1 MALKVGEKEVGTSI
15 ASLSQRRGVTPAYTG
30 DALATAAENIGSV
43 VNTFQARA
51 AELLDLE
58 YRTKANVDATNYLT
72 NLSRD
77 ENYRYDP
84 DKFMAAAT
92 AYMEKSIEQAP
103 SRYKSWT
110 KGLISPMIATKGDAL
125 WTKWNNRN
133 QAEKQKIFQDGH
145 TVIMNDI
152 ATEMQDMNFA
162 QLDEFIVGPEG
173 KGGIALQKLGESYE
187 LYTKLYNSLDD
198 NTNMLRPEEWFRN
211 QQIFIEEARM
221 ESVVTSFLKD
231 AMAGDATSYL
241 NDPYNLGFKKDDLQ
255 FEQAAKYV
263 KTILTQYSA
272 NPEKL
277 EGIPAF
283 ASLLKD
289 TTIEERAQI
298 VANLTDKIKAY
309 QNDSDKEFENYKVKQ
324 QINAEGYIANI
335 HQRIDGFD
343 SQMLLEQDNNT
354 LVTDLQKLN
363 VSDADIK
370 NIIHKKNA
378 NKLIWEESKGYL
390 TNPEMSNLHNLSI
403 TLMNKLKGDRNNTY
417 ENAEQIKQAM
427 IDSIFNQAIRPHET
441 VTVRTEIA
449 PQLGYSQT
457 ETSIMHTPYFDANTI
472 DFFEYDESGNLK
484 YPDVLNKINEIV
496 SITNRVPS
504 AVIHAFGQRENLS
517 IQSPTDFDRVLE
529 LGKLANTIIEKEIPP
544 SNLTGEEIIELK
556 AWSNFYKE
564 YRTISIPD
572 DDKEFKN
579 IRDDVEGVLTAMLN
593 PTSDTF
599 YAATNSWI
607 DANLSFDA
615 TSTGEG
621 QLNVAELFVAYV
633 RENIDTKPVNSL
645 IPFLG
650 EFLKKEI
657 SDKDLNSIANLVEVP
672 FKALIAEDLYL
683 HYTNNKV
690 DTNNVRPDTILVPTS
705 FLDENYLLR
714 VFNQAMQMK
723 DIKQWS
729 ILND

>member
-162 QLDEFIVGPEG
+162 QLDEFIVGTEG
-173 KGGIALQKLGESYE
+173 QGGIALQKLGESYE

-198 NTNMLRPEEWFRN
+198 NTNMLRPKEWFRN

-298 VANLTDKIKAY
+298 VENLQSKIASY
-309 QNDSDKEFENYKVKQ
+309 QSDSDKEFNNYKVKQ
-324 QINAEGYIANI
+324 QINAEKYIAQI
-335 HQRIDGFD
+335 EQRIDGFD
-343 SQMLLEQDNNT
+343 SQMLLDQDNNT

-363 VSDADIK
+363 VSNDDIRT
-370 NIIHKKNA
+370 IIHKKNA
-378 NKLIWEESKGYL
+378 NTLIWQESQSYL
-390 TNPEMSNLHNLSI
+390 ASPEMSNLHNLSTVI
-403 TLMNKLKGDRNNTY
+403 MNKLKNDYNNTY
-417 ENAEQIKQAM
+417 ETAEDVKQALV
-427 IDSIFNQAIRPHET
+427 DSMFNQQVRPHET

-449 PQLGYSQT
+449 PQLGYSET
-457 ETSIMHTPYFDANTI
+457 ETSIMHTPYFDVNTI
-472 DFFEYDESGNLK
+472 DLFEFGEDGRLK
-484 YPDVLNKINEIV
+484 YPDALNKIAEIV

-504 AVIHAFGQRENLS
+504 AVIDAFGQRENLN
-517 IQSPTDFDRVLE
+517 IKSPLDFQRVIE
-529 LGKLANTIIEKEIPP
+529 LGRLANELINKDVPA
-544 SNLTGEEIIELK
+544 SNLTGEDLIELK
-556 AWSNFYKE
+556 AWSNFYTQ
-564 YRTISIPD
+564 YNQISIPD
-572 DDKEFKN
+572 DKEFAN
-579 IRDDVEGVLTAMLN
+579 IRDDIEGVLMANLN
-593 PTSDTF
+593 PSSQSF

-615 TSTGEG
+615 TTTGEG
-621 QLNVAELFVAYV
+621 QMNVAELFVAYV
-633 RENIDTKPVNSL
+633 KDNINTTRPNTL

-650 EFLKKEI
+650 EFLVKEI
-657 SDKDLNSIANLVEVP
+657 SDKDLNSIANLVEIP
-672 FKALIAEDLYL
+672 FKALLAEDIKA
-683 HYTNNKV
+683 HYINNEI
-690 DTNNVRPDTILVPTS
+690 DMNNAKPNTILVPTS
-705 FLDENYLLR
+705 FLDENYLLKT
-714 VFNQAMQMK
+714 FKQAMQMK
-723 DIKQWS
+723 NIKEWS
-729 ILND
+729 VLND

>member
-1 MALKVGEKEVGTSI
+1 MVLKVGEKEVGTSI

-30 DALATAAENIGSV
+30 DALASAAENIGKV

-58 YRTKANVDATNYLT
+58 YRTKANVDATRYLT
-72 NLSRD
+72 ELSRD

-84 DKFMAAAT
+84 DKFMAAAD
-92 AYMEKSIEQAP
+92 AYMKKAIEQAP
-103 SRYKSWT
+103 VRYKAWT

-145 TVIMNDI
+145 MFVMNDI
-152 ATEMQDMNFA
+152 ATQMQDMNFA
-162 QLDEFIVGPEG
+162 QLDEFIVGSDG
-173 KGGIALQKLGESYE
+173 QGGIALQKLGESYE

-198 NTNMLRPEEWFRN
+198 NSQMLRPEEWFRN
-211 QQIFIEEARM
+211 QQIFIEESRM
-221 ESVVTSFLKD
+221 ESIVTSFLKD
-231 AMAGDATSYL
+231 ALVADANSYL
-241 NDPYNLGFKKDDLQ
+241 NDPMNLGFKKEDLQ
-255 FEQAAKYV
+255 FENTAKFV
-263 KTILTQYSA
+263 ESILKKYED
-272 NPEKL
+272 NPEKI
-277 EGIPAF
+277 EEIPAF

-289 TTIEERAQI
+289 TTIAERAQI

-343 SQMLLEQDNNT
+343 SQMLLEQDNNS
-354 LVTDLQKLN
+354 LVTDLQQLN

-378 NKLIWEESKGYL
+378 NTLIWQESKSYL
-390 TNPEMSNLHNLSI
+390 ANPEMSTLHNLSI
-403 TLMNKLKGDRNNTY
+403 TLMNKLKGDMNNTY
-417 ENAEQIKQAM
+417 ETAEDVKQAM
-427 IDSIFNQAIRPHET
+427 IDSMFNQAIRPHET

-449 PQLGYSQT
+449 PQLGYSET
-457 ETSIMHTPYFDANTI
+457 ETSMMHTPYFDVNSI
-472 DFFEYDESGNLK
+472 DLFELDETGKLK
-484 YPDVLNKINEIV
+484 YPEALNKVAEIV

-504 AVIHAFGQRENLS
+504 AVIDAFGQRENLT
-517 IQSPTDFDRVLE
+517 IKSPLDFQRVIE
-529 LGKLANTIIEKEIPP
+529 LGRLANTLIDRDVPP
-544 SNLTGEEIIELK
+544 SNLTGDEIIELK
-556 AWSNFYKE
+556 AWSDFFRE
-564 YRTISIPD
+564 YNTIDIPD
-572 DDKEFKN
+572 DEAFKN
-579 IRDDVEGVLTAMLN
+579 IRDDLEGVLVASLS
-593 PTSDTF
+593 PTSQNF
-599 YAATNSWI
+599 YASTNSWV

-615 TSTGEG
+615 TTTGEG
-621 QLNVAELFVAYV
+621 QINVAELFVAYV

-650 EFLKKEI
+650 EFLKKDI
-657 SDKDLNSIANLVEVP
+657 SDKDLNSIANIVEMP
-672 FKALIAEDLYL
+672 FKALIAEDIYL
-683 HYTNNKV
+683 HYVKNKS

>member
-30 DALATAAENIGSV
+30 DALATAADNIGKV

-72 NLSRD
+72 ALSRD

-84 DKFMAAAT
+84 DKFMAAAN

-103 SRYKSWT
+103 LRYKSWT
-110 KGLISPMIATKGDAL
+110 KGLISPLIATKGDAL

-133 QAEKQKIFQDGH
+133 QAEKQKIFSEGH

-152 ATEMQDMNFA
+152 ATQMQDMNFA
-162 QLDEFIVGPEG
+162 QLDEFIVGPDG
-173 KGGIALQKLGESYE
+173 KGGLALQKLAESYE

-198 NTNMLRPEEWFRN
+198 NSQMLRPEEWFRN
-211 QQIFIEEARM
+211 QQIFIEEGRM
-221 ESVVTSFLKD
+221 ESIVTSFLKD
-231 AMAGDATSYL
+231 ALVADANSYL
-241 NDPYNLGFKKDDLQ
+241 NDPMNLGFKKEDLQ
-255 FEQAAKYV
+255 FENAAKYV
-263 KTILTQYSA
+263 QTILKKYQE
-272 NPEKL
+272 NPEKI
-277 EGIPAF
+277 EEIPAF

-298 VANLTDKIKAY
+298 VANLTDKIKSY

-324 QINAEGYIANI
+324 QINAEAYVANI

-343 SQMLLEQDNNT
+343 SQMLLDQDNNS
-354 LVTDLQKLN
+354 LVTDLQQLN
-363 VSDADIK
+363 VSDADIR

-378 NKLIWEESKGYL
+378 NTLIWEESKGYL
-390 TNPEMSNLHNLSI
+390 ANPEMSNMHNLSVTI
-403 TLMNKLKGDRNNTY
+403 MNKLKADMNNTY
-417 ENAEQIKQAM
+417 ETAEDVKQAM
-427 IDSIFNQAIRPHET
+427 IDSMFNQQIRPHET

-449 PQLGYSQT
+449 PQLGYGET
-457 ETSIMHTPYFDANTI
+457 ETSMMHTPYFDANTI
-472 DFFEYDESGNLK
+472 DFFEFDETGKLK
-484 YPDVLNKINEIV
+484 YPEALNKINELV
-496 SITNRVPS
+496 SITNRVPT
-504 AVIHAFGQRENLS
+504 AVLDAFGQQEYLQ
-517 IQSPTDFDRVLE
+517 IGSPLDFKRTLE
-529 LGKLANTIIEKEIPP
+529 LGKLASSIIDKDIPP
-544 SNLTGEEIIELK
+544 SNLNAESIIELK

-564 YRTISIPD
+564 YQTIDIP
-572 DDKEFKN
+572 DDKEFKD
-579 IRDDVEGVLTAMLN
+579 IRDDIEGVLVASLS
-593 PTSDTF
+593 PTSENF
-599 YAATNSWI
+599 YASTNSWV
-607 DANLSFDA
+607 DANMSFDA
-615 TSTGEG
+615 TTTGEG
-621 QLNVAELFVAYV
+621 QINVADLFVHYV

-645 IPFLG
+645 IPFMG
-650 EFLKKEI
+650 EFFRQEL
-657 SDKDLNSIANLVEVP
+657 SDADLNSIANLVEVP
-672 FKALIAEDLYL
+672 FKALIAEDISN
-683 HYTNNKV
+683 HYTNNKI
-690 DTNNVRPDTILVPTS
+690 DTNNVRPDNILVPTS

>member
-30 DALATAAENIGSV
+30 DALASAAENIGKV

-58 YRTKANVDATNYLT
+58 YRTKANVDATRYLT
-72 NLSRD
+72 ELSRD

-84 DKFMAAAT
+84 DKFMAAAD
-92 AYMEKSIEQAP
+92 AYMKKSIEQAP
-103 SRYKSWT
+103 VRYKAWT

-145 TVIMNDI
+145 MFVMNDI
-152 ATEMQDMNFA
+152 ATQMQDMNFA
-162 QLDEFIVGPEG
+162 QLDEFIVGPDG
-173 KGGIALQKLGESYE
+173 QGGIALQKLGESYE

-198 NTNMLRPEEWFRN
+198 NSQMLRPEEWFRN

-221 ESVVTSFLKD
+221 ESIVTSFLKD
-231 AMAGDATSYL
+231 ALVGDANSYL
-241 NDPYNLGFKKDDLQ
+241 NDPMNLGFKKEDLQ
-255 FEQAAKYV
+255 FENAAKYV
-263 KTILTQYSA
+263 QSILKKYEN
-272 NPEKL
+272 NPDKIE
-277 EGIPAF
+277 EIPAF

-289 TTIEERAQI
+289 TTIAERAQI
-298 VANLTDKIKAY
+298 VANLTDKIKSY

-324 QINAEGYIANI
+324 KINAESYVANI
-335 HQRIDGFD
+335 NQRIDGFD
-343 SQMLLEQDNNT
+343 SQMLLEQDNNS
-354 LVTDLQKLN
+354 LVTDLQQLN
-363 VSDADIK
+363 VSDADIET
-370 NIIHKKNA
+370 IIHKKNA
-378 NKLIWEESKGYL
+378 NTLIWKESKAYL
-390 TNPEMSNLHNLSI
+390 ANPEMSTLHNLSI
-403 TLMNKLKGDRNNTY
+403 TLMNKIKAEEWGTY
-417 ENAEQIKQAM
+417 TTAEDVKQAM
-427 IDSIFNQAIRPHET
+427 IDSMFNQAIRPHET

-449 PQLGYSQT
+449 PQLGYSET
-457 ETSIMHTPYFDANTI
+457 ETSMMHTPYFDVNTI
-472 DFFEYDESGNLK
+472 DLFELDETGKLK
-484 YPDVLNKINEIV
+484 YPEALNKVAEIV
-496 SITNRVPS
+496 SVTNRVPS
-504 AVIHAFGQRENLS
+504 AVIDAFGQRENLT
-517 IQSPTDFDRVLE
+517 IKSPLDFQRVIE
-529 LGKLANTIIEKEIPP
+529 LGRLANTLIDRDVPP
-544 SNLTGEEIIELK
+544 SNLTGDEIIELK
-556 AWSNFYKE
+556 AWSDFYRE
-564 YRTISIPD
+564 YNTIDIPD
-572 DDKEFKN
+572 DEAFKN
-579 IRDDVEGVLTAMLN
+579 IRDDLEGVLVASLS
-593 PTSDTF
+593 PTSQNF
-599 YAATNSWI
+599 YASTNSWV

-615 TSTGEG
+615 TTTGEG

-650 EFLKKEI
+650 EFLKKDI
-657 SDKDLNSIANLVEVP
+657 SDKDLNSIANLVEIP
-672 FKALIAEDLYL
+672 FKTLIAEDIYL
-683 HYTNNKV
+683 HYVKNKS